1 MVNNFQEV
9 ITSLQSEIN
18 QSLIELQVGK
28 PRSNQR
34 YILERAACDMLRTIS
49 AKTETANKRKASSKL
64 I

>member
-18 QSLIELQVGK
+18 QSFIELQVGK

-34 YILERAACDMLRTIS
+34 YILERAACDMLRALS
-49 AKTETANKRKASSKL
+49 KTETANKGKHPL
-64 I
+64 NI